1 MPYKN
6 NLELISLVSDFSN
19 DKTVEQLEEVVKF
32 LLKATRGRFLL
43 DEDPPQAKLRGFLIA
58 RQFQ

>member
-6 NLELISLVSDFSN
+6 NLELILLVSDFSN

-43 DEDPPQAKLRGFLIA
+43 DEDPPQAKLRGSS
-58 RQFQ
+58 